1 LSSAIFAEG
10 AFRRIKDE
18 FAGHFH
24 RGLDVD
30 PKACD
35 GDQIARNRDQQTKR
49 SMNTTMLDK
58 RRAGLLVPA
67 YALRHPQDL
76 GIGDTAAVKDA
87 IEFCSENGFSVLQIL
102 PIHETFGDHS
112 PYNPISSR
120 AHSPALVS
128 ITPADVPGL
137 TYAMIEQAA
146 PESWLIQLRDGNV
159 RQEAVYPL
167 KTQILLTA
175 YYHFNAL
182 QAEAPKEEFRDF
194 CEAQSDWLDSYT
206 LFRLL
211 VREYE
216 GNTQWADWRP
226 EHRTY
231 EAASEWLLRHPA
243 REDIEGLR
251 AGFAFI
257 QWVSYRQWKSVRA
270 FADDRGVRL
279 MGEMSFGVGLN
290 SSDVWANPALF
301 DLDWSLGTRPLA
313 HFDTTKDAERWGQ
326 NWGLPAYR
334 WENHRSSS
342 FAWLR
347 GRIAWE
353 KEFFHG
359 CRLDHLRG
367 YFRAYMFPW
376 QGGAK
381 HIEFSALTEEEAA
394 AKTGGRLPRFVP
406 GPDEDPVTAAMN
418 ELQGREILGH
428 LIEAAG
434 EMDLVAEIMGE
445 MPDYMRAA
453 LEDLQLANLSFPQLL
468 RNKDGAVIAPGDF
481 RELSLVTYANHDNAP
496 LASLYLHLLSEARE
510 SPDGRGAADLRAL
523 CNFAGFP
530 EPLPDALDD
539 RLLFALHAALL
550 RTSSR
555 LAVLMCSDLLGI
567 PLRFNLPGSYGRGTW
582 SDRLEIPLREFM
594 SHPVYGPRVAAAA
607 ELIGATGRV

>member
-1 LSSAIFAEG
+1 
-10 AFRRIKDE
+10 
-18 FAGHFH
+18 
-24 RGLDVD
+24 
-30 PKACD
+30 
-35 GDQIARNRDQQTKR
+35 
-49 SMNTTMLDK
+49 MNTSMLDR
-58 RRAGLLVPA
+58 RRAGLLIPA
-67 YALRHPQDL
+67 YALRHARDL

-87 IEFCSENGFSVLQIL
+87 IEFCAENGFSVLQIL

-137 TYAMIEQAA
+137 THAMIEQAA
-146 PESWLIQLRDGNV
+146 PESWLVQLRDGNV

-175 YYHFNAL
+175 YYHFTDL
-182 QAEAPKEEFRDF
+182 QAEGLQGEFREF
-194 CEAQSDWLDSYT
+194 REAQAGWLDAYT

-216 GNTQWADWRP
+216 GNTQWSDWRP
-226 EHRTY
+226 EHRTF
-231 EAASEWLLRHPA
+231 ESASNWLLQHPA
-243 REDIEGLR
+243 RDDLEDLR

-257 QWVSYRQWKSVRA
+257 QWVSYRQWKSVRVSA
-270 FADDRGVRL
+270 EEHGIRL
-279 MGEMSFGVGLN
+279 MGEMSFGVGIN
-290 SSDVWANPALF
+290 SSDVWANPSLF
-301 DLDWSLGTRPLA
+301 DLDWSMGTRPLA

-326 NWGLPAYR
+326 NWGLPPYR
-334 WENHRSSS
+334 WENHRATS

-347 GRIAWE
+347 GRVAWE

-381 HIEFSALTEEEAA
+381 HVEFSALTEEEAA
-394 AKTGGRLPRFVP
+394 VKTGGLLPRFVP
-406 GPDEDPVTAAMN
+406 GPDEDPLTAAMN
-418 ELQGREILGH
+418 ELQGREIIGQ
-428 LIEAAG
+428 IIDAAG

-445 MPDYMRAA
+445 MPDYMRNT

-468 RNKDGAVIAPGDF
+468 RNGTGAVIPPDEF

-496 LASLYLHLLSEARE
+496 LASMYIHLLTEARE
-510 SPDGRGAADLRAL
+510 LPGGPGATNLEALRRFADFDA
-523 CNFAGFP
+523 
-530 EPLPDALDD
+530 PLPDTLDD
-539 RLLFALHAALL
+539 EFLASLQAALF
-550 RTSSR
+550 RTRSR

-582 SDRLEIPLREFM
+582 SDRLEMPLHELSR
-594 SHPVYGPRVAAAA
+594 HPVYGPRVALAAD
-607 ELIGATGRV
+607 LIRSTGRI

>member
-1 LSSAIFAEG
+1 
-10 AFRRIKDE
+10 
-18 FAGHFH
+18 
-24 RGLDVD
+24 
-30 PKACD
+30 
-35 GDQIARNRDQQTKR
+35 
-49 SMNTTMLDK
+49 MNTTMLDK
-58 RRAGLLVPA
+58 RRAGLLVPV
-67 YALRHPQDL
+67 YALRHPRDL

-87 IEFCSENGFSVLQIL
+87 IEFCAEHGFSVLQIL

-128 ITPADVPGL
+128 IAAADVPGL
-137 TYAMIEQAA
+137 THTMVEQAA
-146 PESWLIQLRDGNV
+146 PESWLVQLREGNV
-159 RQEAVYPL
+159 RQDAVYPL

-175 YYHFNAL
+175 YYHFKDLRADAL
-182 QAEAPKEEFRDF
+182 QEEFRNF
-194 CEAQSDWLDSYT
+194 REAQSDWLDPYT

-216 GNTQWADWRP
+216 GNTQWSDWRP
-226 EHRTY
+226 EHRSY
-231 EAASEWLLRHPA
+231 ESASNWLLQHPA
-243 REDIEGLR
+243 REDLDELR

-270 FADDRGVRL
+270 FAEERGIRL
-279 MGEMSFGVGLN
+279 MGEMSFGVGVN

-313 HFDTTKDAERWGQ
+313 HFDTTKDSQQWGQ
-326 NWGLPAYR
+326 NWGLPPYR
-334 WENHRSSS
+334 WENHRSTS

-353 KEFFHG
+353 KKFFHG
-359 CRLDHLRG
+359 CRIDHLRG

-394 AKTGGRLPRFVP
+394 AKTGGLLPRFVP
-406 GPDEDPVTAAMN
+406 GPDDDPVAAAMN
-418 ELQGREILGH
+418 ELQGREIIGH

-445 MPDYMRAA
+445 MPGYMHAA
-453 LEDLQLANLSFPQLL
+453 LEDLKLANLAFPQLL
-468 RNKDGAVIAPGDF
+468 RNPDGTVIPPTDF
-481 RELSLVTYANHDNAP
+481 RELSLATYANHDNAP
-496 LASLYLHLLSEARE
+496 LASLYLHLLGESRE
-510 SPDGRGAADLRAL
+510 SPDGRISGDLRAL
-523 CNFAGFP
+523 CDFAGFSS
-530 EPLPDALDD
+530 PLPDALDD
-539 RLLFALHAALL
+539 RLLCALQAALF
-550 RTSSR
+550 RTRSR

-582 SDRLEIPLREFM
+582 SDRLELPLRDLAR
-594 SHPVYGPRVAAAA
+594 HPLYGPRVAAAA
-607 ELIGATGRV
+607 DFIRTTGRI